1 MNVRDLIKRPLG
13 GLKTFESQALPRGAP
28 SISKVL
34 TSIVDALP
42 PGPQLPNLG
51 GLARARGFSFK
62 LPRTAGVFRSVEE
75 LLPPMAPKVSSVV
88 ERIESVT
95 LGGGGG
101 GAPAMET
108 APAPKKA
115 PDLVFE

>member
-1 MNVRDLIKRPLG
+1 MNMRELIKRPLATLG
-13 GLKTFESQALPRGAP
+13 TFEIQALPRGAP
-28 SISKVL
+28 SIAKVL
-34 TSIVDALP
+34 NSIADALP

-51 GLARARGFSFK
+51 GGRSLSQFR

-75 LLPPMAPKVSSVV
+75 LLPSKAPKVSSVV
-88 ERIESVT
+88 ERLESVMP
-95 LGGGGG
+95 GGGGG
-101 GAPAMET
+101 VPAPTMA

>member
-51 GLARARGFSFK
+51 GGRSLSQFR

-75 LLPPMAPKVSSVV
+75 LLPAKAPKVSTVV
-88 ERIESVT
+88 ERIE
-95 LGGGGG
+95 LAIGGGG
-101 GAPAMET
+101 GAPAPAAS
-108 APAPKKA
+108 APAPKRA